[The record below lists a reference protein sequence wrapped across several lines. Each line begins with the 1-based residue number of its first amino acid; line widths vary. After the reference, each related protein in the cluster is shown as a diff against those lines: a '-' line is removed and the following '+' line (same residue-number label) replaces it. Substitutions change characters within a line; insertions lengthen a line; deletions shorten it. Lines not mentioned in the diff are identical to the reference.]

1 MLSSFSNIFQ
11 YILINGLIFL
21 FIYISFFQKKES
33 FELSTNISQDVNED
47 EDLDEDANEDLDEDA
62 NEDLDEDANEDL
74 DEDVISTPSAQV
86 LPPPYNEK
94 INTQLD
100 EYRKCISINKKE
112 ECTENKYGTLKSVIE
127 ERMRIKQLIEKY
139 DKIETLLDAEAD
151 RADDIVR
158 T

>member
-1 MLSSFSNIFQ
+1 MLFSFSNIFQ

-47 EDLDEDANEDLDEDA
+47 
-62 NEDLDEDANEDL
+62 EDLDEDANEDL